1 MIRGYKRVF
10 YIVIFL
16 IMVLSGFFYYYY
28 YGRLFDQKPR
38 VLGSSINN
46 FYANKKIDISNI
58 PQKKDG
64 VGDPGVLADSAVLIE
79 DKSKY
84 PLYEKNKH
92 EPVSIA
98 SITKV
103 MTYLVAREYYNLD
116 DLVTVGSQS
125 VSVVGS
131 KINLKEGETIDVESL
146 LNGLLISS
154 GNDAAYALAN
164 HMGSLDDFVE
174 KMNEKALA
182 LGMNNSHFVDPAG
195 LDDNGRSSSFDISIL
210 FSYALNDELFVDIVS
225 TSEKEI
231 FSQDGTISHSLKN
244 SNRLVTGEI
253 PLEGV
258 IGGKTGFT
266 FDAGH
271 TLVCAAQR
279 GDTRLISVILKTSV
293 NSKTASAYESQKLLN
308 WGFNSFIF

>member
-1 MIRGYKRVF
+1 MIKNYKKTF
-10 YIVIFL
+10 CAITFFAIVLFGL
-16 IMVLSGFFYYYY
+16 FFYYYH
-28 YGRLFDQKPR
+28 GRLFGQEPR

-46 FYANKKIDISNI
+46 FYANKEIDISNV
-58 PQKKDG
+58 PRKKDK
-64 VGDPGVLADSAVLIE
+64 VEDPNILADSAVLIE

-92 EPVSIA
+92 EPVSVA

-103 MTYLVAREYYNLD
+103 MTYLIAREYYSLD
-116 DLVTVGSQS
+116 DLVTVGAQP
-125 VSVVGS
+125 VSVIGS
-131 KINLKEGETIDVESL
+131 KINLKEGEIINVESL
-146 LNGLLISS
+146 LNGLLVSS

-164 HMGSLDDFVE
+164 HMGLDEFVK
-174 KMNEKALA
+174 KMNEKALV
-182 LGMNNSHFVDPAG
+182 LGMNDSHFVDPAG

-225 TSEKEI
+225 TSEKEV

-253 PLEGV
+253 PLEGI

-279 GDTRLISVILKTSV
+279 GDIRLISVILKTSV

-308 WGFNSFIF
+308 WGFDSFDF